1 MSPLHPFAAMGLE
14 SSDRET
20 PTATFDELQAFR
32 AKAIEMDSRRW
43 RKD

>member
-1 MSPLHPFAAMGLE
+1 MGLE

-32 AKAIEMDSRRW
+32 AKAIETGFPSLAKRLS
-43 RKD
+43 